1 MAKQTRITIETDT
14 LLVLKGK
21 SSIRAWCARCGADAE
36 MVALDTAAV
45 MSNLR
50 PSEIEEWINS
60 VDLHR
65 SQAAD
70 GMQLIC
76 LNSLL
81 WAVATKKK

>member
-1 MAKQTRITIETDT
+1 M
-14 LLVLKGK
+14 L
-21 SSIRAWCARCGADAE
+21 
-36 MVALDTAAV
+36 ALDAAAV

-50 PSEIEEWINS
+50 LSEIEEWINS

-70 GMQLIC
+70 GMQWIC
-76 LNSLL
+76 VNSLL